1 MNPEG
6 ASAASLIS
14 WHDLAC
20 DMSVASAN
28 FPAIPPIESGQWRL
42 PTRDSPARLLTGS
55 DLSDERRGQ
64 RNALRFAL
72 EGELLLDRV
81 SYQWIE
87 GDHVPQI
94 YDAVIEPATAEAIA
108 PAARSAVAAYR
119 AQIALANSSG
129 VKPGRLIDDY
139 A

>member
-1 MNPEG
+1 
-6 ASAASLIS
+6 
-14 WHDLAC
+14 
-20 DMSVASAN
+20 MSVASAN
-28 FPAIPPIESGQWRL
+28 FPAILPIESGQRQL
-42 PTRDSPARLLTGS
+42 PTRDSPNRLLTGS

-64 RNALRFAL
+64 RNTLRFAL

-81 SYQWIE
+81 SYQWID

-94 YDAVIEPATAEAIA
+94 YDAVVEAATGEAIA

-119 AQIALANSSG
+119 AQIALANSAG